1 MGLTSYYP
9 IDRSSIINMPEIII
23 PKDNAYTDYNIS
35 KKIKIELCTMSQKQF
50 EKYESSWLSEKEKA
64 IRFNRKNMYSSE
76 NFDYHIRTRQA
87 CNMVYDNDKFR
98 LIKKKD
104 NEAQYIIEKNKEYDI
119 LLESRRLELD
129 NSLQFYSP
137 KFYKLL

>member
-1 MGLTSYYP
+1 MLLGLTSYYP

-76 NFDYHIRTRQA
+76 NFYYHIRTRQA

-119 LLESRRLELD
+119 LLESRRL
-129 NSLQFYSP
+129 
-137 KFYKLL
+137 